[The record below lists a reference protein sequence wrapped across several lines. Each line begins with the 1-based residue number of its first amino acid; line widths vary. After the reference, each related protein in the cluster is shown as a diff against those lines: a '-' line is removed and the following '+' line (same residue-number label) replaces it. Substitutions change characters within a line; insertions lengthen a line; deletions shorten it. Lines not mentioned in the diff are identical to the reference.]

1 MIILGLNIFHADT
14 SACLVKDGNVI
25 AAVEEERFTR
35 IKHFTGFPKNSID
48 FCLKEGDI
56 KIDEIDFI
64 CVNYNTSYNL
74 KEKIIF
80 SLKNFYTSNF
90 FRKAFFSLRKKSL
103 TKLFIKFYDL
113 DISKKVKF
121 IPHHLAHIASTFY
134 FNNIKNSLGFSF
146 DGSGDFSTVEVFNL
160 DKKIELLEKI
170 NYPDS
175 LGIFYQAFTQFL
187 GFKNYGDEYKVMGL
201 ASYGEPIYKDRI
213 LKILKSKK
221 KFFELNLNYF
231 DHHQSV
237 IDYDFESGYP
247 FFDDLYSSEIEKLFG
262 KSRTANQPIEKIHK
276 DIAASLQAGFEEVV
290 IKKLNEIK
298 KKYKNENLCVA
309 GGCAFNSSLNGKII
323 EKSDFKNVYFSP
335 NVGDAGGSIGAALY
349 VAKENNEKLNY
360 KADPFLG
367 TYYSNKYIEEKI
379 VSKIK
384 NMSHFECTYYKN
396 FNDVNDEVCNKL
408 SNEGV
413 VGWFQDRMEWG
424 PRALGNRSILGDPR
438 NPDMREII
446 NIKIKRREEFRPF
459 APSVL
464 LDKASEYFKVKTE
477 SPYMCSVYDVLEE
490 KKHKIPAVVHVDGTA
505 RVQTVNKDMNEKFF
519 NLIKTFDDLTGIPI
533 ILNTSLNV
541 DEPICENPENAFE
554 VFSKTSMDMLV
565 LQNWVLTKKK

>member
-1 MIILGLNIFHADT
+1 MIILGLNVFHADT
-14 SACLVKDGNVI
+14 SACLVKNGELI

-48 FCLKEGDI
+48 FCLKEAEL
-56 KIDEIDFI
+56 KIEDVDYI

-74 KEKIIF
+74 KEKIFF

-103 TKLFIKFYDL
+103 SKLFIKFYDL
-113 DISKKVKF
+113 DVSKKVKF

-134 FNNIKNSLGFSF
+134 FNKVENSLGFSF
-146 DGSGDFSTVEVFNL
+146 DGSGDFSTVEVFKL
-160 DKKIELLEKI
+160 GKKIELLEKV
-170 NYPDS
+170 NYPNS

-213 LKILKSKK
+213 LKILKSKN

-247 FFDDLYSSEIEKLFG
+247 FFDDLYSSKIEKLFG
-262 KSRTANQPIEKIHK
+262 KSRSLNQPIEKIHK
-276 DIAASLQAGFEEVV
+276 DIASSLQAGFEEVV
-290 IKKLNEIK
+290 IKKLNAIK
-298 KKYKNENLCVA
+298 IKYKDENLCIA

-323 EKSDFKNVYFSP
+323 EKSDFKNIYFSP
-335 NVGDAGGSIGAALY
+335 NVGDAGGAIGAALFI
-349 VAKENNEKLNY
+349 AKENDEKIKIEPN
-360 KADPFLG
+360 PFLG
-367 TYYSNKYIEEKI
+367 TYYSNEYIEKKI
-379 VSKIK
+379 IQKIK
-384 NMSHFECTYYKN
+384 NMNHYDYDYYEDL
-396 FNDVNDEVCNKL
+396 NDLNNKVSKKL
-408 SNEGV
+408 ANEGV

-438 NPDMREII
+438 NPNMREII

-464 LDKASEYFKVKTE
+464 SEKASEYFKIKIA
-477 SPYMCSVYDVLEE
+477 SPYMCSVFDVIEE
-490 KKHKIPAVVHVDGTA
+490 KKHEIPAVVHVDGTA
-505 RVQTVNKDMNEKFF
+505 RVQTVEKNMNEKFY
-519 NLIKTFDDLTGIPI
+519 NLIKNFGDLTGVPI

-541 DEPICENPENAFE
+541 EEPICENPENALE
-554 VFSKTSMDMLV
+554 IFSKTSMDMLV
-565 LQNWVLTKKK
+565 LQNWVLTKK